1 MPLSG
6 SFYIKCPNSDG
17 SEFIT
22 RDFSYN
28 NWSPGIDFYL
38 QLEVP
43 HLQFKTY
50 IRDTSR
56 YSYRQNGREFII
68 IFQDIHEDVPQC
80 TIETSASDPIV
91 GNNVVF
97 NASTMREYGQNLMFE
112 PVPLEFIYADA
123 QKPQVMISVNGV
135 VGVCPDF
142 NCDYLYIDT
151 DSEIQTQTL
160 ENGLDLTITGV
171 GLPTTDIQVKFAN
184 AECTDAITATDTEI
198 TCTLNF
204 LPAAGSWDVKLIDYR
219 GYIPIADGTE

>member
-1 MPLSG
+1 M
-6 SFYIKCPNSDG
+6 
-17 SEFIT
+17 
-22 RDFSYN
+22 
-28 NWSPGIDFYL
+28 
-38 QLEVP
+38 
-43 HLQFKTY
+43 
-50 IRDTSR
+50 
-56 YSYRQNGREFII
+56 I

-80 TIETSASDPIV
+80 TLETSVSNPIV

-135 VGVCPDF
+135 VGVCPEF

-151 DSEIQTQTL
+151 ASEIQTQTL
-160 ENGLDLTITGV
+160 TNGVDLTITGV
-171 GLPTTDIQVKFAN
+171 GLPTEDIQVKFAN
-184 AECTDAITATDTEI
+184 AECTGTITVSDTEI
-198 TCTLNF
+198 TCSLNF